1 MKLLF
6 VFTGGTIGSAVSG
19 DYITTDDNM
28 PYELLEAYRKKYGF
42 EHSYNVLM
50 PYTELSEQNTGETI
64 SKLVKCVCEAV
75 GMCNDDS
82 SIDNEEDVMDLN
94 GVDSCKNDDAN
105 IDDSNEGAISRTDP
119 SAKYDGIIVTHGTDT
134 LPYSAAAL
142 SYALGN
148 NTIPV
153 VLVSSNY
160 PIADERANGV
170 DNLHGA
176 IKLIADAML
185 QYETGTT
192 IGKKKHRGVFV
203 SYKNHD
209 GIIYIHRAS
218 RLLETAAFSDEYFS
232 AKGLYYGKIAGD
244 CFDGNPDYSEK
255 ADGMKPFGTVRLANV
270 CNCIH
275 RYHLFPGIEFEN
287 MGGVTNQVSNL
298 DTTSQTFSGR
308 TDSDG
313 DDITS
318 QFILLE
324 GYHSG
329 TINTKLN
336 EYREYYR
343 KMYELGIPV
352 FLCGVVDRVSYES
365 TSLYDELHIQPVYY
379 IAPVAAYMKMWM
391 LACAGRDV
399 SAKTLMFPLGGDL

>member
-1 MKLLF
+1 MKLIF

-75 GMCNDDS
+75 GMCNDDL

-176 IKLIADAML
+176 IKLIADAMS

-192 IGKKKHRGVFV
+192 IGKKKHHGVFV

-244 CFDGNPDYSEK
+244 CFAGNPDYSEK
-255 ADGMKPFGTVRLANV
+255 VDGMKPFGAVRLANV

-287 MGGVTNQVSNL
+287 MDGAVT
-298 DTTSQTFSGR
+298 
-308 TDSDG
+308 
-313 DDITS
+313 TS

-336 EYREYYR
+336 EYRDYYR

-352 FLCGVVDRVSYES
+352 FLSGVVDRVSYES
-365 TSLYDELHIQPVYY
+365 TSVYDELHIQPVYY
-379 IAPVAAYMKMWM
+379 IAPVAAYMKLWM

-399 SAKTLMFPLGGDL
+399 SAKILMCPLGGDL